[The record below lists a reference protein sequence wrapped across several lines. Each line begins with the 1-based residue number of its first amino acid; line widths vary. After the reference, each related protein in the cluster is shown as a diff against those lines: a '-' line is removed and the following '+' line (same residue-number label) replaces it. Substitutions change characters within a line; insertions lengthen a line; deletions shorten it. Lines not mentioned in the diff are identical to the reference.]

1 MNCKDCG
8 EQMEGDGYTTVF
20 HCPNVDVSDITP
32 DCNPVY
38 CELGDELSEFEEE
51 YNNMIPDWAT
61 GKNKLKELIVGT
73 QLCTKDGRRTGNAR
87 IISIEERYGH
97 IVYVARTDAGNLIN
111 LVESEVHSMF
121 YIGEWLLPV

>member
-1 MNCKDCG
+1 MNCSDCG
-8 EQMEGDGYTTVF
+8 EQMEGDGYTIVL

-32 DCNPVY
+32 DCNPIH
-38 CELGDELSEFEEE
+38 CELSEFEE
-51 YNNMIPDWAT
+51 YNNMLPEWAT
-61 GKNKLKELIVGT
+61 GKNKIKELIVGT

-97 IVYVARTDAGNLIN
+97 TVYVAKTDVGNLMN